1 MKVDMCPNAINSIEA
16 KDMVYWPVI
25 DRSLAGQM
33 HFSSKYRSSS
43 DNKFDV
49 CSSLTKVAVSDDGN
63 VWGVNRQ
70 QNIYRWLGSTWQH
83 IAGKAIQVR

>member
-1 MKVDMCPNAINSIEA
+1 MQLIQGQPKIWLIGLSLIKV
-16 KDMVYWPVI
+16 V
-25 DRSLAGQM
+25 AGQI
-33 HFSSKYRSSS
+33 HFSSKYRSS

-83 IAGKAIQVR
+83 IGGKAIEVR